1 MYARSVLPALAAG
14 LLSLSS
20 AFASLDPP
28 GTNVARSKIEIGPWT
43 FNPICTVDEH
53 GGVIVQSMLAI
64 ADPSFTIGDNIVS
77 VWYYRDGEDWAS
89 KAWTSQ
95 DPWEAIK
102 ALKLELGIPD
112 EQDERWSAADWSAP
126 GQGVGDPEP
135 PSDYLKGLLADD
147 PFAALVIASPDGDL
161 LVTLLASV
169 GYKAADLPIDKNDNC
184 TTVERLNVLA
194 EFSKDMYLD
203 DDVSYLILPV
213 DHDLCDDHTNIA
225 IGPIGPPPT
234 KPNKPTWAPP
244 WSPAPVV
251 PTVPPWFTGGPP
263 ATWECRTVPL
273 FGGGTNCI
281 CSRRIQWG
289 RWETNPRGSIRW
301 RRFIET
307 ETCTDINVPCPAAG
321 PPSAGSNCTS
331 TYRERG
337 RWW

>member
-1 MYARSVLPALAAG
+1 MDPRSVLPALAAG

-43 FNPICTVDEH
+43 ST
-53 GGVIVQSMLAI
+53 QSAQLTSTAVS
-64 ADPSFTIGDNIVS
+64 SFSPCSSSFLHDRRQHRLRLV
-77 VWYYRDGEDWAS
+77 YRDGEDWAS

-169 GYKAADLPIDKNDNC
+169 GYKAADLPIDKNDEC
-184 TTVERLNVLA
+184 TTAERLNVLA

-203 DDVSYLILPV
+203 DDVSSLILPV
-213 DHDLCDDHTNIA
+213 DHDLCDDLTYIA

-321 PPSAGSNCTS
+321 PPSAESYCTS

-337 RWW
+337 RLW